1 MIEQAQEVWPLFA
14 LMQPFAAAVF
24 ALDGILI
31 GAGDTRYL
39 AVSMVVAG
47 FGFYVPIALAA
58 LHFDWGIT
66 GVWWGLLAL
75 MAVRLLTLGV
85 RFRSR
90 RWAVVGA
97 PAARA

>member
-1 MIEQAQEVWPLFA
+1 VIERAQEVWPLFA
-14 LMQPFAAAVF
+14 LMQPFAAIVF

-58 LHFDWGIT
+58 LHFEWGIL
-66 GVWWGLLAL
+66 GVWCGLIAL
-75 MAVRLLTLGV
+75 MAVRLATLGL

-97 PAARA
+97 PPSPA

>member
-1 MIEQAQEVWPLFA
+1 
-14 LMQPFAAAVF
+14 MQPFAAAVF

-47 FGFYVPIALAA
+47 FGFYVPIALLA
-58 LHFDWGIT
+58 LDQGWGIT

-75 MAVRLLTLGV
+75 MAVRLVTLGA
-85 RFRSR
+85 RFRTR

-97 PAARA
+97 PGAPA